1 MGIFSSK
8 YKTYVGTSISRFAD
22 TESFISSKKK
32 GLISSISRN
41 EDVTDHT
48 LDSLINSSGFRAKKA
63 FRYSESSY
71 TFGRPKD
78 TLFAKNGS
86 TATVNIAV
94 TDYLTGLGA
103 SEVYYV
109 RYGTYSYD
117 HKFYKTLKSE
127 FNLDFVT
134 GLLPTLSTE
143 KGSDVVIFEAS
154 LLLNPSN
161 TSEDYESLIPITVYP
176 IVRKSSTAVDRIG
189 AEITYRWDKKV
200 KSINNTYD
208 SVGPVLDSTNTFS
221 NYSGGT
227 TSYTNTSVSSTTEV
241 LAPII
246 ENSTV
251 PADPPNTYAPTEIEL
266 RTVTTKKTTTTIVDH
281 YTVNPTLPVT
291 LYDFSSDIAVSGET
305 DVYSGILNAGITYT
319 FSVIPLPG
327 SSLSPSM
334 LLTEVGSTALAT
346 GAFFVYTPTSTKT
359 YYLTIRGTSNTT
371 GSYRCTVTYPG
382 TPPNI
387 GTLVR
392 NTYVLEENDHELT
405 TTTKTYNQESVIF
418 SEDFGIS
425 EDKLSK
431 TFFMSGYA
439 LSGISFFEYE
449 TNTGISELDNVFSI
463 SYSVPG
469 NYLPRLYFRWNHIS
483 EGTDKSTLA
492 YINGKKLSGKIGI
505 NYDDVIE
512 AVHKIDGD
520 RTQADLD
527 QIRSVFL
534 TYAIPAD
541 ATDQIEL
548 KYLFKHFKD
557 WHGVIGG
564 STTTKSLADFN
575 TNYQLRD
582 SNEHVLAIEDKRFK
596 ITIGMQGIWKRTVTG
611 VFDSVGKY
619 GTLKG
624 EMTVTTVVDGFITT
638 ARKFPWHVYRYQT
651 NETTYEEYHVVGL
664 ETKYYVEG
672 DHTSASGYTADVEDV
687 KDILY
692 VPINYSLIDQFTL
705 FEQEELMYK
714 SMQIVANSLVVVKVK
729 WYQRGGWSTLFKI
742 VAIVAAF
749 YGFTQGFEL
758 LSALATVAS
767 VSIAWALEL
776 VFAYLVDYLTAVIAI
791 KLFVKAAGE
800 ELALLTAIVLA
811 ATGYIQGGGFK
822 SPFATQMLQYS
833 NSIFTE
839 MNASFMRE
847 IDSIK
852 NEYNSF
858 ITEAKTEFKEI
869 SDELKKFDNP
879 NKNLTAYL
887 LNSTPEEFLNKTH
900 IGNIGTKVF
909 DVTRNYVDISLRLP
923 YRPTYSEV

>member
-32 GLISSISRN
+32 GLISGIARN
-41 EDVTDHT
+41 EDTTDHV
-48 LDSLINSSGFRAKKA
+48 LDSLINSAGFRAKKA
-63 FRYSESSY
+63 FRYGESSY
-71 TFGRPKD
+71 TFGRPND
-78 TLFAKNGS
+78 TLFAKADSALIIRHNLLNYLS
-86 TATVNIAV
+86 TLGNVQVDYTYYGVANYFHKYYLALSNLGFNFATKELTYFSSVKGFPVILYEARLLVNPS
-94 TDYLTGLGA
+94 LTNQV
-103 SEVYYV
+103 SDSF
-109 RYGTYSYD
+109 T
-117 HKFYKTLKSE
+117 H
-127 FNLDFVT
+127 
-134 GLLPTLSTE
+134 LLPYGGGFVSVVE
-143 KGSDVVIFEAS
+143 DGSVSDV
-154 LLLNPSN
+154 
-161 TSEDYESLIPITVYP
+161 T
-176 IVRKSSTAVDRIG
+176 
-189 AEITYRWDKKV
+189 AEITYRWEDISNTTD
-200 KSINNTYD
+200 SI
-208 SVGPVLDSTNTFS
+208 
-221 NYSGGT
+221 
-227 TSYTNTSVSSTTEV
+227 STTKP
-241 LAPII
+241 PII
-246 ENSTV
+246 NSVDEVIDLGLSDFENVIDPSYSYVTV
-251 PADPPNTYAPTEIEL
+251 DTT
-266 RTVTTKKTTTTIVDH
+266 TVTTIPAVPPNEYQETTVRARKEGITTFITEVTESYVASTTTLTTTTTIKEFFSG
-281 YTVNPTLPVT
+281 TLKT
-291 LYDFSSDIAVSGET
+291 KITKYKQET
-305 DVYSGILNAGITYT
+305 YVISNNFVLTTEDLEKVY
-319 FSVIPLPG
+319 
-327 SSLSPSM
+327 
-334 LLTEVGSTALAT
+334 LLA
-346 GAFFVYTPTSTKT
+346 
-359 YYLTIRGTSNTT
+359 
-371 GSYRCTVTYPG
+371 SYRILVPPVYGEEETPEEPSLFFSYQLG
-382 TPPNI
+382 T
-387 GTLVR
+387 
-392 NTYVLEENDHELT
+392 NTIEYLEEP
-405 TTTKTYNQESVIF
+405 
-418 SEDFGIS
+418 
-425 EDKLSK
+425 
-431 TFFMSGYA
+431 
-439 LSGISFFEYE
+439 FE
-449 TNTGISELDNVFSI
+449 T
-463 SYSVPG
+463 SYSVAG
-469 NYLPRLYFRWNHIS
+469 DYLPRIYFRWNHVS
-483 EGTDKSTLA
+483 EGKDKNTVA
-492 YINGKKLSGKIGI
+492 YTNGKRLAKKIGI
-505 NYDDVIE
+505 DYDAVIE

-534 TYAIPAD
+534 TYALPAD
-541 ATDQIEL
+541 ATDQIEI
-548 KYLFKHFKD
+548 KYLYNHFKD

-564 STTTKSLADFN
+564 YTTTKSLENFN
-575 TNYQLRD
+575 TNYRLSD
-582 SNEHVLAIEDKRFK
+582 SNEHVLVIEDKRFK

-624 EMTVTTVVDGFITT
+624 EMTVTTVVEDFISTVNT
-638 ARKFPWHVYRYQT
+638 FPWHVYRHQT

-672 DHTSASGYTADVEDV
+672 DHTSASGYTADVEDA

-729 WYQRGGWSTLFKI
+729 WYQRGGWNTLFKI
-742 VAIVAAF
+742 AAIVAAF
-749 YGFTQGFEL
+749 YGFTEGFEL

-776 VFAYLVDYLTAVIAI
+776 VFAYLIDYLTAVIAI

-839 MNASFMRE
+839 MTASFMRE
-847 IDSIK
+847 VSSLMND
-852 NEYNSF
+852 YNSF

-923 YRPTYSEV
+923 YRPTYLEV

>member
-1 MGIFSSK
+1 MGIFSST

-22 TESFISSKKK
+22 TDAFISSKKK
-32 GLISSISRN
+32 GLISGIARN

-63 FRYSESSY
+63 FRYGESSY
-71 TFGRPKD
+71 TFGRPND
-78 TLFAKNGS
+78 TLFAKSGS
-86 TATVNIAV
+86 NATINTAV
-94 TDYLTGLGA
+94 TNYLTGLGA

-109 RYGTYSYD
+109 RYGPYSYD
-117 HKFYKTLKSE
+117 HKFYKHLQSG
-127 FNLDFVT
+127 FNLNFAT
-134 GLLPTLSTE
+134 GFLPGLSVD
-143 KGSDVVIFEAS
+143 KGSDVTLFEAA
-154 LLLNPSN
+154 LLSNPSN
-161 TSEDYESLIPITVYP
+161 TLEDYESLIPIAVYP
-176 IVRKSSTAVDRIG
+176 IVRKSSTAVERIG
-189 AEITYRWDKKV
+189 AEITYRWEKEV
-200 KSINNTYD
+200 ESINHTYD

-221 NYSGGT
+221 DYSGGT

-281 YTVNPTLPVT
+281 YTVNPTLPIA
-291 LYDFSSDIAVSGET
+291 LYDFSSDISVSGET
-305 DVYSGILNAGITYT
+305 DVYSGILNSGVSYT

-327 SSLSPSM
+327 STLSPSM
-334 LLTEVGSTALAT
+334 LLTEGGSTALAT
-346 GAFFVYTPTSTKT
+346 GAFFVYTPTATKT
-359 YYLTIRGTSNTT
+359 YYLAIWGTSNTT
-371 GSYRCTVTYPG
+371 GGYKCTITYPG
-382 TPPNI
+382 TPPSV

-392 NTYVLEENDHELT
+392 NTYILEENDHKLI
-405 TTTKTYNQESVIF
+405 TTTKTYNQESLLF
-418 SEDFGIS
+418 SSNFGITT
-425 EDKLSK
+425 EVLSK
-431 TFFMSGYA
+431 TFFMAGYN
-439 LSGISFFEYE
+439 LSGITFLDYE
-449 TNTGISELDNVFSI
+449 SNTGIAELDKVFST

-469 NYLPRLYFRWNHIS
+469 DYLPRLYFRWNHIS
-483 EGTDKSTLA
+483 EGLDKNTVA
-492 YINGKKLSGKIGI
+492 YTNGKKLAKKIGI

-512 AVHKIDGD
+512 AVHKIDED

-534 TYAIPAD
+534 TYALPAD
-541 ATDQIEL
+541 ATDQVEL

-557 WHGVIGG
+557 WHAVIGG
-564 STTTKSLADFN
+564 YTTTEFLGDFN
-575 TNYQLRD
+575 TNYQLSD
-582 SNEHVLAIEDKRFK
+582 SNEHVLVIEDKRFK

-624 EMTVTTVVDGFITT
+624 KMLVEIYLEGGSSTVRT
-638 ARKFPWHVYRYQT
+638 FPWHVYRHQT
-651 NETTYEEYHVVGL
+651 NENTYEEYQVVGL

-672 DHTSASGYTADVEDV
+672 DHHSASGYTSDVADA

-692 VPINYSLIDQFTL
+692 VPINYTLVQEFTL

-742 VAIVAAF
+742 AAIVAAF
-749 YGFTQGFEL
+749 YGYSKG
-758 LSALATVAS
+758 LSWVSGIAAGSITVAMAIEALWFYLKDLLFKY
-767 VSIAWALEL
+767 IA
-776 VFAYLVDYLTAVIAI
+776 AYV
-791 KLFVKAAGE
+791 FVKVAGE
-800 ELALLTAIVLA
+800 DLAMLTAIYLA
-811 ATGYIQGGGFK
+811 AKGYIQGGGLT
-822 SPFATQMLQYS
+822 SVYATEMLQYS

-839 MNASFMRE
+839 INASIKRE
-847 IDSIK
+847 FASLRDD
-852 NEYNSF
+852 YNSF

-869 SDELKKFDNP
+869 SDELKKFENP

-887 LNSTPEEFLNKTH
+887 LNSTPTEFLNKTY

-909 DVTRNYVDISLRLP
+909 DVTRNYVDMSLRLP

>member
-22 TESFISSKKK
+22 AESFISSKKK
-32 GLISSISRN
+32 GLISGISRN

-78 TLFAKNGS
+78 TLFAKSGS
-86 TATVNIAV
+86 TATVNTAV
-94 TDYLTGLGA
+94 INYLTGLGA
-103 SEVYYV
+103 LEVYYV
-109 RYGTYSYD
+109 RYGPYSYD
-117 HKFYKTLKSE
+117 HKFYKHLQSE
-127 FNLDFVT
+127 FNLNFAT
-134 GLLPTLSTE
+134 GLLPGLSVD
-143 KGSDVVIFEAS
+143 KGSDVTIFEAA
-154 LLLNPSN
+154 LLSNPSN
-161 TSEDYESLIPITVYP
+161 TLEGYESLIPITVYP
-176 IVRKSSTAVDRIG
+176 IVRKFSTDVERIG
-189 AEITYRWDKKV
+189 AEITYRWKKEEEEV
-200 KSINNTYD
+200 ATTFDSIGPVRD
-208 SVGPVLDSTNTFS
+208 SVTTFD
-221 NYSGGT
+221 NYAGGLS
-227 TSYTNTSVSSTTEV
+227 SYTVSSESVTSEV
-241 LAPII
+241 LAPVL
-246 ENSTV
+246 ETSTV
-251 PADPPNTYAPTEIEL
+251 PVDPPNTYEPTEI
-266 RTVTTKKTTTTIVDH
+266 TVSTLTTKVTTTTTIDT
-281 YTVNPTLPVT
+281 YTVTPPYLVT
-291 LYDFSSDIAVSGET
+291 LYAFTGQITIIGEIDEVSGT
-305 DVYSGILNAGITYT
+305 LNSGIEYSFNISATSGST
-319 FSVIPLPG
+319 VIPSMTLKNSVG
-327 SSLSPSM
+327 TVLGTGPSF
-334 LLTEVGSTALAT
+334 TYIPSISAV
-346 GAFFVYTPTSTKT
+346 
-359 YYLTIRGTSNTT
+359 YYLSIQGDSSTT
-371 GSYRCTVTYPG
+371 GEYQCLIRYTVTPD
-382 TPPNI
+382 I

-392 NTYVLEENDHELT
+392 EVYIFTENTNEIT
-405 TTTKTYNQESVIF
+405 TTTKTYNQESLLF
-418 SEDFGIS
+418 SSNFGITT
-425 EDKLSK
+425 EELAK
-431 TFFMSGYA
+431 TFFMAGYN
-439 LSGISFFEYE
+439 LNGITFLDYE
-449 TNTGISELDNVFSI
+449 SNTGIAELDEVFST

-469 NYLPRLYFRWNHIS
+469 DYLPRLYFRWDHIS
-483 EGTDKSTLA
+483 EGLDKNTVA
-492 YINGKKLSGKIGI
+492 YTNGKKLAKKIGI
-505 NYDDVIE
+505 DYDDVIE
-512 AVHKIDGD
+512 AVHKIDED

-534 TYAIPAD
+534 TYALPAD

-557 WHGVIGG
+557 WHNSIGG
-564 STTTKSLADFN
+564 YTTTESLEDFN
-575 TNYQLRD
+575 TNYQLSD
-582 SNEHVLAIEDKRFK
+582 SNEHVLVIEDKRFK

-624 EMTVTTVVDGFITT
+624 KLTVTTVVGEYLPTINI
-638 ARKFPWHVYRYQT
+638 FPWHVYRHQT
-651 NETTYEEYHVVGL
+651 NENTYEEYHIVGL

-672 DHTSASGYTADVEDV
+672 DHSSASGYTLDVEDT

-692 VPINYSLIDQFTL
+692 VPINYALIDQFTL

-729 WYQRGGWSTLFKI
+729 WYQRAGWSTLFKI
-742 VAIVAAF
+742 AAIVAAF
-749 YGFTQGFEL
+749 YGYSEGL
-758 LSALATVAS
+758 NWVSGIAAGS
-767 VSIAWALEL
+767 ISIAMAMEALWFYL
-776 VFAYLVDYLTAVIAI
+776 KDLLFNYIAAYT
-791 KLFVKAAGE
+791 FVKVAGE

-833 NSIFTE
+833 NNIFTE

-847 IDSIK
+847 IESLRND
-852 NEYNSF
+852 YNSF

-923 YRPTYSEV
+923 SRPTYSEV